1 MTGLLISSTV
11 AMILQYIGISKLQV
25 IHLKYTQFLFVN
37 CILATVEEKISLQ
50 T

>member
-1 MTGLLISSTV
+1 MMGLLISSTV
-11 AMILQYIGISKLQV
+11 AMILQYICISKLQV

-37 CILATVEEKISLQ
+37 YILAMVEEKISLQ